1 MLSIYVAEDEISHA
15 WESVWLM
22 EHVIDESVNLHVVS
36 DVASTVGDQH
46 VAVGVFDGV
55 RKVRKCFLHHL
66 KSPSSR
72 KHYREGGPKRL
83 LVGMTDRSTLEA
95 FCT

>member
-1 MLSIYVAEDEISHA
+1 MSIYVGRSEISHA
-15 WESVWLM
+15 WESVWLV

-55 RKVRKCFLHHL
+55 RKVRECFLHHL

-72 KHYREGGPKRL
+72 KHYTEGVPKRL